1 MFSALFCL
9 AAQPDLATA
18 LDSIADRGKI
28 PGLGA
33 MVVSADSVLWTHY
46 HGVKKSGTETPVDE
60 STVWHLG
67 SCTKALTALVVCR
80 LADQGKLD
88 LDKPVSQV
96 FPDFKVDDGFA
107 AVTLRHAMAHQSG
120 LKANL
125 AWWRFSGDQISA
137 RRRAA
142 AEALSQPPSSEVGK
156 YGYSNINFVM
166 VGVAAEQVTGKL
178 IEESISG
185 ELGALGI
192 KSLGFGPTGPG
203 GAWPHK
209 EGVPMKDWDN
219 DNAPSMTAAGLAH
232 MTLPDWSKFAQQML
246 KSLQGESDRFPKSYI
261 DGITNNPLGGHYA
274 MGWVI
279 AEQPWAKGRAY
290 WHNGSNTMNYCILW
304 LAPAKNRAILLV
316 GNNGS
321 ATVQKEFDQ
330 MVLQIGRS
338 EFVQGG

>member
-1 MFSALFCL
+1 MLSVLFRL

-18 LDSIADRGKI
+18 LDSIANQGKT
-28 PGLGA
+28 PGFGA
-33 MVVSADSVLWTHY
+33 MVVSSNAVLWSHY
-46 HGVKKSGTETPVDE
+46 HGVKKAGGDSPVDD
-60 STVWHLG
+60 STIWHLG

-88 LDKPVSQV
+88 LDKPLAQV

-107 AVTLRHAMAHQSG
+107 TVTLRHALAHQSG
-120 LKANL
+120 LEPNL
-125 AWWRFSGDQISA
+125 AWWQYSGDQTSA
-137 RRRAA
+137 RRRAV
-142 AEALSQPPSSEVGK
+142 ENALYQPPSSEVGK
-156 YGYSNINFVM
+156 YSYSNINFV
-166 VGVAAEQVTGKL
+166 VAGVAAEQATGKL
-178 IEESISG
+178 IEESISA

-209 EGVPMKDWDN
+209 DGVPMSDWNN

-246 KSLQGESDRFPKSYI
+246 KCILGESDWLPKSYI
-261 DGITNNPLGGHYA
+261 DGIVNNPLGGHYA

-279 AEQPWAKGRAY
+279 ADQPWTGGRAY

-304 LAPAKNRAILLV
+304 LIPAKNRAILLV

-321 ATVQKEFDQ
+321 STVQEEFDK
-330 MVLQIGRS
+330 MIRQIGRS
-338 EFVQGG
+338 DLIQGD